1 MSVSS
6 FLFYQA
12 YTLWELY
19 EKVRFKN
26 YMFVDKFC
34 TKGLKLGDLILFVE
48 YSKIVKIAKSYIPAK
63 KNPNNTVIE
72 FDRFME
78 GICIRHNNGIL
89 E

>member
-1 MSVSS
+1 MKKYASKTTCLSTNS
-6 FLFYQA
+6 AQ
-12 YTLWELY
+12 
-19 EKVRFKN
+19 
-26 YMFVDKFC
+26 
-34 TKGLKLGDLILFVE
+34 KGLKRGDLILFVE

-89 E
+89 EYIGNEYIL